1 MDLSAFLP
9 PHQPV
14 ELPSKGKLY
23 SNPAIKDGWI
33 HIREYAAPEESL
45 LAQMNRE
52 NVQQVLNSV
61 LDSCIKGENV
71 KAEELTSE
79 DAFYLLV
86 WLRANS
92 YGPMYDIDVTCPH
105 RDCAFGPDT
114 HTINLSSFTVNY
126 FTDEDNVEEPLV
138 IELPKTKIKVSLLCL
153 RRETELKAAKRVPI
167 VQQWRGYK
175 GDPTEL
181 LKRAYSISKL
191 ILPDGEEVTNRLDIE
206 KLCLQI
212 LPSSDSLYID
222 QQLET
227 FNHGV
232 DVRTE
237 VTCRQCERTIYTIVP
252 PGQDF
257 FRPGRLNLQDEG
269 EHADGDPSAEQV
281 REDGLD
287 VPEELHPV
295 GAETASEPTEGAV

>member
-14 ELPSKGKLY
+14 ELPSRGKLY
-23 SNPAIKDGWI
+23 TNPALKDGWI
-33 HIREYAAPEESL
+33 NIREYAAPEESL

-61 LDSCIKGENV
+61 LDSCIKGDDI

-92 YGPMYDIDVTCPH
+92 YGPNYDIEVTCPH
-105 RDCAFGPDT
+105 NTCGFGPDS
-114 HTINLSSFTVNY
+114 HTINLSNLRIVYFEDDTVP
-126 FTDEDNVEEPLV
+126 EEPLIV
-138 IELPKTKIKVSLLCL
+138 ELPKTKIKVQMMCL
-153 RRETELKAAKRVPI
+153 RRSTEIKAAKRVPV
-167 VQQWRGYK
+167 VQQWRNYK

-181 LKRAYSISKL
+181 LKRAYSISKVT
-191 ILPDGEEVTNRLDIE
+191 LPDGEEVSSRLDIE
-206 KLCLQI
+206 QLCLQV
-212 LPSSDSLYID
+212 LPSLDSLAID
-222 QQLET
+222 KAVEK

-252 PGQDF
+252 PGPEF
-257 FRPGRLNLQDEG
+257 FRPSEFDPQTQG
-269 EHADGDPSAEQV
+269 ASFDGNPSAEQV

-287 VPEELHPV
+287 VCEELHTDGENNSPEAV
-295 GAETASEPTEGAV
+295 EGTV